1 MERDSYILERDL
13 QYEQMR
19 KELKIQMEVYK
30 DKVREL
36 QTENYLV
43 KADLELMTNKGEEQ
57 EDKLKEKI
65 IINEGD
71 KGKRMAPGLQ
81 TQKELERKKR
91 SEVLKAFDCKASTTP
106 HPYPSNP
113 NPYPYAYAYPNL
125 NVTLSLILTLT
136 LTPTPTLT
144 LTLTLT
150 LISSFCDNSA
160 KP

>member
-1 MERDSYILERDL
+1 
-13 QYEQMR
+13 MR

-71 KGKRMAPGLQ
+71 KGKRMYGTRFANPKRIG
-81 TQKELERKKR
+81 KKDKVR
-91 SEVLKAFDCKASTTP
+91 GVK
-106 HPYPSNP
+106 
-113 NPYPYAYAYPNL
+113 
-125 NVTLSLILTLT
+125 
-136 LTPTPTLT
+136 
-144 LTLTLT
+144 
-150 LISSFCDNSA
+150 SF
-160 KP
+160 